1 MRCKIC
7 NIMIRWYNNSG
18 VCSNCQIRDKKYVK
32 YHKKYLKEHREEA
45 RIKAK
50 EYYKRKKNG
59 K

>member
-18 VCSNCQIRDKKYVK
+18 VCSNCQ